1 MQAAL
6 VPSSNTVHC
15 SLQALERRN
24 DQLRWKAAM
33 AAYALK
39 TQTLVFAA
47 FSIFAEVPLQC
58 MLHSV
63 YRSTP
68 APFGGTL
75 RHRHNGKMPPSACH
89 PLPIPISGGCG

>member
-6 VPSSNTVHC
+6 GPSSNAVHC

-47 FSIFAEVPLQC
+47 F
-58 MLHSV
+58 
-63 YRSTP
+63 
-68 APFGGTL
+68 
-75 RHRHNGKMPPSACH
+75 
-89 PLPIPISGGCG
+89 